1 MRDRTPLRLGEME
14 DIVRETFRRN
24 GIEDIGPSTPAA
36 LFVTVAKWD
45 GLLSPMELRGLR
57 MLVREMNPMT
67 VEFGE

>member
-1 MRDRTPLRLGEME
+1 VKDKTPLRPGELE
-14 DIVRETFRRN
+14 GIVRETFHRN

-45 GLLSPMELRGLR
+45 GLLNAMELRGLR
-57 MLVREMNPMT
+57 MLVRELTPMT